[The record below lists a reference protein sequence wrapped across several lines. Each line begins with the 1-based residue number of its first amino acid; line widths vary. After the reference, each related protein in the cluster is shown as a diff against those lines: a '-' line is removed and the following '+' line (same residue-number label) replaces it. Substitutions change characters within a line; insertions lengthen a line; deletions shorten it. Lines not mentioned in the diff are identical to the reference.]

1 MRVHYV
7 EHGHGRALVA
17 LHGAGVDHREIA
29 GALEPV
35 LAEVPGIRRIYP
47 DLPGMGRTAAPA
59 RLGSNDDVV
68 DVLLEF
74 LDRVVGDERVLVA
87 GHSLGGYLARAVAA
101 RRPGRVGGLA
111 LICPAGRASRDV
123 PPHAVVRTQGDP
135 AAVLDPGDVPGFEE
149 YVVLRTPQTAQRYR
163 DRVVPGTRLED
174 EAAVGRILGRWALR
188 DEPGAGGPQAYPTV
202 ILAGRQDSSWGGP
215 PRPTCCTCTRGPPWR
230 WWTRPATR
238 SRTSSRRSWRRSC
251 ATGWPSAGP
260 MPRPLRMPTGE
271 VPAPAS

>member
-123 PPHAVVRTQGDP
+123 PPHAVVRTEGDP

-188 DEPGAGGPQAYPTV
+188 DEPGAAGPQAYPTV
-202 ILAGRQDSSWGGP
+202 ILAGRQDSSVGWAAAADLLHLY
-215 PRPTCCTCTRGPPWR
+215 PR
-230 WWTRPATR
+230 ATL
-238 SRTSSRRSWRRSC
+238 
-251 ATGWPSAGP
+251 AVVDAAGHALP
-260 MPRPLRMPTGE
+260 HEQPQVVAALLRHWLAECGADAE
-271 VPAPAS
+271 APADADG